1 MYNLAVDKRFHT
13 IEEGEFLSQLL
24 TISVGVFV
32 GLNQAMKGMPLLVKC
47 LQCHEAQLGNVGRL
61 GWAGL
66 WALLNSLTLLR
77 IEAKSIF

>member
-1 MYNLAVDKRFHT
+1 MYNLAVDKRLHT

-24 TISVGVFV
+24 KPLSVGVFV

-61 GWAGL
+61 GWAVGSSEQSQ
-66 WALLNSLTLLR
+66 AVTY
-77 IEAKSIF
+77 